1 MMNGAKFGHRQTHGM
16 RMFKITYF
24 AMRFNLLKSNP
35 NGKCTFTLGNC
46 SMNKTMLNYWYC
58 FTLVIAL

>member
-46 SMNKTMLNYWYC
+46 SMNKTMLNS
-58 FTLVIAL
+58 